1 MTYRGHVKNGV
12 VVLDDPVALPE
23 GCKVAVVLTPATEG
37 AGENGTP
44 TLFDQLAA
52 VIGKG
57 PTVAE
62 RLGRQSR
69 PLFARAAEEMTTLG
83 V

>member
-57 PTVAE
+57 QQLPSD
-62 RLGRQSR
+62 L
-69 PLFARAAEEMTTLG
+69 AANHDHYLHG
-83 V
+83 LPKK